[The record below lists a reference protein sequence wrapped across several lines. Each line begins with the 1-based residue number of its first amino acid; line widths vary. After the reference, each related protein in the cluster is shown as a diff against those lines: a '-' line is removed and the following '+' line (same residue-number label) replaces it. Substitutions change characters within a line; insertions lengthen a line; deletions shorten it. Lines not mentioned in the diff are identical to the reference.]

1 MNAGPLTD
9 TSINDGF
16 ADLTGALSGNDRDG
30 GETASLT
37 YAVLDATDQPV
48 TTVAGHYGSLTV
60 NANGSYDY
68 VPDAAAINALPAGD
82 YTDTFT
88 VQTTDVHGATGTA
101 TLTVHVTGANDT
113 PVVAAALTD
122 NVNEGDAA
130 FTRDLLN
137 GASDVDHGATLHIA
151 NVSYAVDGGAGSAT
165 APAGVSLDADGHT
178 LAVDPADPSFDLMV
192 GEYTTIVVSYDVT
205 DAQGA
210 TVAQTE
216 TITVAGTDDTPTLTI
231 NALTSDMDDPGEAPS
246 RTIVASAPDETLTG
260 HVGRDTFVFNF
271 TGVGHDTVTDFHPGT
286 DTLQFGSAIF
296 ATAQAALNATLDDG
310 AGNTV
315 ISLDSHDT
323 ITLAGVLKAQLQAAD
338 FHVA

>member
-1 MNAGPLTD
+1 M
-9 TSINDGF
+9 
-16 ADLTGALSGNDRDG
+16 
-30 GETASLT
+30 
-37 YAVLDATDQPV
+37 
-48 TTVAGHYGSLTV
+48 
-60 NANGSYDY
+60 
-68 VPDAAAINALPAGD
+68 
-82 YTDTFT
+82 
-88 VQTTDVHGATGTA
+88 
-101 TLTVHVTGANDT
+101 HVTGANDA

-122 NVNEGDAA
+122 NVDEGDAA

-323 ITLAGVLKAQLQAAD
+323 ITLTGVLKAQLQAAD
-338 FHVA
+338 FHVT